1 MSLQAGASY
10 HGQLL
15 HVGQIVLTS
24 AANDRVE
31 CCPHCLGLS
40 GSMVPFQVDSTG
52 TVGDRHLMEQLIIGK
67 RVGLVCGRVKEE
79 VLSG

>member
-24 AANDRVE
+24 AANDRVK
-31 CCPHCLGLS
+31 CCPHCPSLV
-40 GSMVPFQVDSTG
+40 GSMMPLEVDPAC

-67 RVGLVCGRVKEE
+67 WVGLVCGRVEEE